1 MKIVMGRKTDITSN
15 EKHDIAK
22 LLRDGNKI
30 LENVKKKK
38 LSRDH

>member
-22 LLRDGNKI
+22 LLRVGNKV
-30 LENVKKKK
+30 LESVKKMKM
-38 LSRDH
+38 SRDH